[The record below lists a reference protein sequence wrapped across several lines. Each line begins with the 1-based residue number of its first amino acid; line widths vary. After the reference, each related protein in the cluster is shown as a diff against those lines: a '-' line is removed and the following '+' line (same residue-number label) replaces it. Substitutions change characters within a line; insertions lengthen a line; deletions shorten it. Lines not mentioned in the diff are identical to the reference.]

1 METPSLWR
9 NVFKVFLWLL
19 GIAFLSG
26 AVAFWYWGRQIES
39 SHGSK
44 KETVVFTVEKGQGA
58 TIVAEQ
64 LENQGI
70 IDDKYSLLYYLTRAK
85 LQDKIQSGNYELSGL
100 MTIPEIAERLV
111 EGKVIPPGVK
121 ITFPEGFTAQ
131 MMAERLTAAG
141 LPGEDFLDIVRKP
154 FPKWQERF
162 TFLASLPVG
171 GTFEGF
177 LFPDTYIFPKQATA
191 ELIVNELLKTFE
203 KKAWPLFATYQG
215 KTKLTPYQ
223 SLILASILEEEGKN
237 FTERKM
243 ISDIFL
249 KRLTI
254 GQPLQ
259 SDATVNYVLGTSKM
273 QPTLQDTET
282 DSLYNTYRYAGLP
295 PGPIANPG
303 VESLTAALDPTPNEY
318 YYFLNNLTTGETV
331 FSKTFEE
338 HVANREKHGL

>member
-9 NVFKVFLWLL
+9 NLLKVFFWLL
-19 GIAFLSG
+19 GTALFSG

-39 SHGSK
+39 SHGTK
-44 KETVVFTVEKGQGA
+44 KEAVVFIVKPGAGA
-58 TIVAEQ
+58 TAVAEQ
-64 LENQGI
+64 LAAEGI
-70 IDDKYSLLYYLTRAK
+70 IADKLSFLYYLMRAK

-162 TFLASLPVG
+162 AFLTSLPAG

-177 LFPDTYIFPKQATA
+177 LFPDTYIFPKEATA

-215 KTKLTPYQ
+215 KTSLTPYQ

-237 FTERKM
+237 FAERKI

-249 KRLTI
+249 KRLAI
-254 GQPLQ
+254 SQPLQ

-273 QPTLQDTET
+273 QPTLQDTAT
-282 DSLYNTYRYAGLP
+282 DSLYNTYKYPGLP